1 MHFANPQFFWTLLII
16 PFVFFIFLYG
26 FKKRHRQLQGI
37 IQAHLWNEVIP
48 DLKSTRRK
56 LKTILMLVGL
66 SLLILSLLGPQWG
79 YTLQEIKKRGVDI
92 FVLFDTSRSMLAEDF
107 KPNRLERARREL
119 YDLLSLLGGDRI
131 GLIPFAGVSYVACPL
146 TTDYQAFGL
155 FMDQLDPELIP
166 IQGTNIFHALETAI
180 KHFDNPNTSKAILLI
195 TDGEIT
201 EGDQNQMVEVMKK
214 NKIAVYIM
222 GMGLPE
228 GVPIPLD
235 KEKGFKKDSQGN
247 VVFSQLNEKL
257 LQDLAHQTGG
267 AYVRSVTGDLD
278 LEQIYLKGIKKNL
291 EDVDFDSQKREL
303 PIHRY
308 QIPLL
313 AGLLLLGLE
322 LKLGELKKTKT

>member
-1 MHFANPQFFWTLLII
+1 MLII
-16 PFVFFIFLYG
+16 PFVFLIFFYG
-26 FKKRHRQLQGI
+26 IKKRRCQLSGMI
-37 IQAHLWNEVIP
+37 ESHLWNEVIP
-48 DLKSTRRK
+48 DLKHTRRK
-56 LKTILMLVGL
+56 LKTILMLIIL
-66 SLLILSLLGPQWG
+66 SLLVLSLLGPQWG
-79 YTLQEIKKRGVDI
+79 YTLQEVKKRGIDL

-131 GLIPFAGVSYVACPL
+131 GLIPFAGISYVACPL

-201 EGDQNQMVEVMKK
+201 EGDQNQMIEVMKK
-214 NKIAVYIM
+214 NKIAVYVM

-228 GVPIPLD
+228 GAPIPSD
-235 KEKGFKKDSQGN
+235 KEKGFKKDPRGN
-247 VVFSQLNEKL
+247 VVFTQLNEPL
-257 LQDLAHQTGG
+257 LQALAHQTGG
-267 AYVRSVTGDLD
+267 IYVRSVTGDLD

-291 EDVDFDSQKREL
+291 EDSDLDAQKKEI

-322 LKLGELKKTKT
+322 LKLGEVKSK